1 MKANQI
7 RIGNHLK
14 YRSEE
19 DGKWRSI
26 KITSIDIVICERNAE
41 LFNEARKPIK
51 LNETILVRSGFPR
64 SPNGHFCIQI
74 GPGLLE
80 LSPRSGGYLPA
91 YKTEP
96 LTTEEQTVFLHRLWY
111 VHEFEN
117 LYFVLTGREIS
128 LDLTILE
135 VF

>member
-14 YRSEE
+14 YRSVE
-19 DGKWRSI
+19 DGKWHIR
-26 KITSIDIVICERNAE
+26 KVDGVGIVMCEQQNE
-41 LFNEARKPIK
+41 LFNEVNRPIK